1 MLKSIKLL
9 AILLVGGLAGT
20 APAQTPTWEA
30 EFIGAWP
37 AGWSGNAVVTGYND
51 AGLVGGYVTLSLA
64 HHAWYGEP
72 GGGLSLLPV
81 PAGTDWSEVQSI
93 NSLGWLGGTGRVGG
107 VWRALLWTPDSSGYQ
122 VQLLPAAA
130 SGWLP
135 ASVTAMNDHGDLVGR
150 YGPVSRPYHWTAAT
164 GTVGLP
170 YPAWPHVPVAINNER
185 QVLVDT
191 LRMDLDTL
199 VIEDLGNPT
208 GVGYS
213 FQFTELGRINDA
225 GDVAGVGITASSS
238 NNRLPVSHT
247 DAGGWQAWSTIPM
260 QTGGVSGLASSGDL
274 VYLLN
279 VGGLESLWLHVDGVG
294 SLALG
299 SIVDPGSTA
308 VTVAAIFPSLTRGGR
323 LLAHGTE
330 VASGQFGLALLH
342 PAGFDD
348 LGGASA
354 GSLGTPILGAFGD
367 RTAGSPTRL
376 RLSSASKGS
385 VALLGW
391 STAAA
396 PRPRFGGVLHPAPGF
411 RMLSVPVDPSGR
423 VDLTFPWPA
432 LPVGVPLVL
441 QAGVLDPAAV
451 GGVALSNALLGPT
464 Q

>member
-9 AILLVGGLAGT
+9 LLGSLAVS
-20 APAQTPTWEA
+20 APAQTPTWES

-37 AGWSGNAVVTGYND
+37 TGWPGNAVVTGYND

-64 HHAWYGEP
+64 HHAWSGEP
-72 GGGLSLLPV
+72 GAGFTLLPV
-81 PAGTDWSEVQSI
+81 PAGTNWSEVQSI
-93 NSLGWLGGTGRVGG
+93 NSLGWLGGTARVSG
-107 VWRALLWTPDSSGYQ
+107 VWRALLWTPGPSGYQ

-130 SGWLP
+130 NGWLP

-208 GVGYS
+208 GLGYS
-213 FQFTELGRINDA
+213 FLFTELGRMNDA

-238 NNRLPVSHT
+238 SNVLPVSHT
-247 DAGGWQAWSTIPM
+247 DQGGWEAWSTFPM
-260 QTGGVSGLASSGDL
+260 QSGGVSGLASSGDL
-274 VYLLN
+274 VYMLN
-279 VGGLESLWLHVDGVG
+279 IAGLESSYLHVEGVG
-294 SLALG
+294 SMALG

-308 VTVAAIFPSLTRGGR
+308 VTVASIIPSLTRGGR
-323 LLAHGTE
+323 LLAYGTE
-330 VASGQFGLALLH
+330 VASGQFGLALLK

-354 GSLGTPILGAFGD
+354 GSLGAPVLGAFGD
-367 RTAGSPTRL
+367 RTPGSPTRL

-385 VALLGW
+385 VAFLVL
-391 STAAA
+391 SITAV
-396 PRPRFGGVLHPAPGF
+396 PLPLFGGVLHPAPLFG
-411 RMLSVPVDPSGR
+411 LLPVPVDPSGR

-441 QAGVLDPAAV
+441 QAGILDRAAV

>member
-1 MLKSIKLL
+1 MNSPKLL
-9 AILLVGGLAGT
+9 TLLLLGGLVGT
-20 APAQTPTWEA
+20 ASAQTPTWEA

-37 AGWSGNAVVTGYND
+37 AGWFGNSVVTGYND
-51 AGLVGGYVTLSLA
+51 SGLVAGHVTLGTVRQ
-64 HHAWYGEP
+64 AWSGQP
-72 GGGLSLLPV
+72 GAGLSLLPL

-93 NSLGWLGGTGRVGG
+93 NSLGWLGGTARVGG
-107 VWRALLWTPDSSGYQ
+107 VWRALLWTPGPSGYQ

-130 SGWLP
+130 NGWLP
-135 ASVTAMNDHGDLVGR
+135 ASVTAMNDRGDLVGR

-191 LRMDLDTL
+191 LRMDLDTM

-213 FQFTELGRINDA
+213 FQFTELGRLNDA

-238 NNRLPVSHT
+238 TNVLPVSHT
-247 DAGGWQAWSTIPM
+247 DQGGWEAWSSFPM

-274 VYLLN
+274 VYMLN
-279 VGGLESLWLHVDGVG
+279 IAGLESSYLHVDGVG
-294 SLALG
+294 SMALS
-299 SIVDPGSTA
+299 SIVDPSSAA
-308 VTVAAIFPSLTRGGR
+308 VTVASILPSLTRGGR
-323 LLAHGTE
+323 LLAYGTE
-330 VASGQFGLALLH
+330 VASGQFGLALLE
-342 PAGFDD
+342 PAGFED

-367 RTAGSPTRL
+367 RTPGSPTRL
-376 RLSSASKGS
+376 RLSSASKGGM
-385 VALLGW
+385 AFLCW
-391 STAAA
+391 SNATL
-396 PRPRFGGVLHPAPGF
+396 PRPLFGGVLHVAPQL
-411 RMLSVPVDPSGR
+411 RRILVPVDPSGR
-423 VDLTFPWPA
+423 MDLTFPWPS

-441 QAGVLDPAAV
+441 QAAVLDPTAV
-451 GGVALSNALLGPT
+451 GGVALSNALVGTT